1 MKRRGISYFRKQLDY
16 KNVVGHGEITEFV
29 IFTPP
34 PPPEKNEI
42 HTGKPYLNRHLYNIT
57 LIFVYTL
64 FIINYSYFQ
73 QLQASKPP

>member
-34 PPPEKNEI
+34 PPPPDLSYKFQIFILQNGKQCHLS
-42 HTGKPYLNRHLYNIT
+42 HTMRIP
-57 LIFVYTL
+57 
-64 FIINYSYFQ
+64 
-73 QLQASKPP
+73 